1 VRLVKGAYWDGEI
14 QRAQQMSLPQFPVY
28 TRKSATDVSYLA
40 CARRLLQP
48 PKACFR
54 PLPPITR
61 SPWPRCCS
69 GRAAAAFEF
78 QRLHG
83 MGAGL
88 YEDLIRDS
96 DVRCRIYA
104 PVGGYAE
111 LLPYLVRRI
120 LENSA
125 NAGFVYQLA
134 SPSISDESLL
144 LDPVTTATRT
154 GVGK

>member
-1 VRLVKGAYWDGEI
+1 
-14 QRAQQMSLPQFPVY
+14 M
-28 TRKSATDVSYLA
+28 ATV
-40 CARRLLQP
+40 LQW
-48 PKACFR
+48 AG
-54 PLPPITR
+54 
-61 SPWPRCCS
+61 
-69 GRAAAAFEF
+69 GRGKFEF

-125 NAGFVYQLA
+125 NAGFVYQLGNLLA
-134 SPSISDESLL
+134 SYNAPLQTTIAENRGGVEHADFAFAFVVVVGTVAVLLVVLSL
-144 LDPVTTATRT
+144 
-154 GVGK
+154 VGPERRDVRFGLQ